1 MKKHLIAAAVAAT
14 LAVPAMAQV
23 SISGRIDTSITTTS
37 KNSVGSSQTTIASGI
52 ISTNQLVLK
61 GAEGLGGALRLTLQ
75 LHHKSIPMRAGPSYW
90 AIVEL

>member
-52 ISTNQLVLK
+52 ISTNQLVL
-61 GAEGLGGALRLTLQ
+61 
-75 LHHKSIPMRAGPSYW
+75 
-90 AIVEL
+90 